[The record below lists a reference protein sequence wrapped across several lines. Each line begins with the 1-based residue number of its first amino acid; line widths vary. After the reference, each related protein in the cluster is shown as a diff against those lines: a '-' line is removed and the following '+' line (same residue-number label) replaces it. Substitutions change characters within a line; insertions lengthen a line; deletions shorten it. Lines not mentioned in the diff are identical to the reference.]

1 VDNQPIIKETSPI
14 NIGGDIVF
22 KKTKNKKKPRYK
34 IFLNIIFYIIIAS
47 LSGAITAK
55 ILVDKELAKITIDG
69 NGKSVFLNT
78 KEKREAMS
86 EIANKVSASVVSI
99 SKIVY
104 GKNVEIESGAGTIIR
119 EDGYIVTNQ
128 RIVYKADEIKV
139 KLSNNKVYVGQVVGS
154 DPVLDIAVIK
164 IDEVGLPAVIIGDSS
179 KVKMDDEVISIGNPN
194 ANAFQGAIS
203 YGVVENANQR
213 ISATDRQIRQHVS
226 YNAIRTDI
234 EIFAGNTGGPLC
246 NLNGE
251 MIGINN
257 NILSYTEKATKSG
270 FAIAIED
277 AKPIIDILMKRG
289 NTLKLGLGIYGD
301 KAIPKNGVDGVS
313 GVYVRDVLKDSEAY
327 KAGIRPTDIITS
339 INDINITEVEDISRV
354 LRTSQEGHIAVC
366 KVWRNGEYESI
377 NVKLDYYRMLS

>member
-1 VDNQPIIKETSPI
+1 VDNQPIIKETSSM

-47 LSGAITAK
+47 FSGAITAK

-99 SKIVY
+99 SKTVY
-104 GKNVEIESGAGTIIR
+104 GKNEEIESGAGTIIR
-119 EDGYIVTNQ
+119 EDGYIVTNH
-128 RIVYKADEIKV
+128 RIVYRADEIKV
-139 KLSNNKVYVGQVVGS
+139 KLSNNKVYTGQVVDS
-154 DPVLDIAVIK
+154 DPALDIAVIK

-179 KVKMDDEVISIGNPN
+179 KVKTDDEVISIGNPN

-213 ISATDRQIRQHVS
+213 ISAIDKQARQPFS

-257 NILSYTEKATKSG
+257 SILSYTEKATKSG
-270 FAIAIED
+270 FTIAIED

-289 NTLKLGLGIYGD
+289 NTVNLGLGIYGE
-301 KAIPKNGVDGVS
+301 KAIPKNDEDGVS
-313 GVYVRDVLKDSEAY
+313 GVYIRDVLKDSEAY
-327 KAGIRPTDIITS
+327 KAGIRPTDIITH
-339 INDINITEVEDISRV
+339 INGTIITEVEDISRI
-354 LRTSQEGHIAVC
+354 LRSSQQGHVAEC
-366 KVWRNGEYESI
+366 KIWRNGEYEFI
-377 NVKLDYYRMLS
+377 NVKLGYYRMLS